1 MSHVTAKRPWGTL
14 DVDTSK
20 GVILL
25 REDWE
30 CVWRVVGAGVPPSS
44 LVEMHRFQSIVNHEV
59 WGGWNNGEQWSK
71 FALKTK
77 GSSTF
82 AQGFAGKTLTINT
95 DIRWVLRGGHWK
107 VVVNKVPR
115 GIPFTMAHSDV
126 DLEKRRIVLFSI
138 FSEENAASHHSSP
151 WSYYDVSGPPGMHG
165 SPQLNHGDRN
175 VSLVND
181 SDSIRRVAGA
191 MRQYHMQRVIE
202 TLNTMIPET
211 LFYDS
216 REKQTVASPHSLM
229 SKTKLPE
236 LQPTKIQQGS
246 T

>member
-1 MSHVTAKRPWGTL
+1 VIDEIVSTRRRRPNTIPSMSHVIAKRPWGTL

-30 CVWRVVGAGVPPSS
+30 CVWRVVGAGVTPSS
-44 LVEMHRFQSIVNHEV
+44 LVEMHRFQGIVNHEV

-77 GSSTF
+77 GSSPF
-82 AQGFAGKTLTINT
+82 AQGFAGKTLNINT

-115 GIPFTMAHSDV
+115 GIPFSMAHSDV

-138 FSEENAASHHSSP
+138 FSENDAESHHSSP
-151 WSYYDVSGPPGMHG
+151 WSYDYVHG
-165 SPQLNHGDRN
+165 RPQIPHEDRN
-175 VSLVND
+175 VSLFND
-181 SDSIRRVAGA
+181 SDSIRNVAGT

-216 REKQTVASPHSLM
+216 REKN
-229 SKTKLPE
+229 
-236 LQPTKIQQGS
+236 
-246 T
+246 